1 MTADTNRPLR
11 CSADP
16 AAIRAWLQ
24 PTDPEP
30 VDRMRP
36 MPVPPW
42 VVWGWRD
49 GLTIDDPDLNGKL
62 EHLVTEAQR
71 AQVFGVPDHEV
82 ELWHVADNDG
92 RLDGH
97 LIVVRRPDGTG
108 LASTHLSADQ
118 LVDPDM
124 SGLDAAV
131 RVLTNA
137 AVTVDELL
145 ASGARPTPSTTEP
158 NHAARAFAAMRA
170 VAAHHA
176 TPLPDVEPY
185 PPRVPADLAY
195 ELYNLGESAN
205 RYGDEPDEVR
215 YYAQLAI
222 SAGWQLGWADGGR
235 IGLHAATYAVVR
247 AAAAHVATPEADAAV
262 RISDEAAAIWNAAT
276 ALTTP
281 RRPHTVDTRALTQA
295 GASVVIHGTIAYHD
309 AWYAGLRDHATA
321 VLDTLDEILDKPNP
335 TAPADE
341 ATAALWRQVR
351 GEATNV
357 IGRHRLGSPF
367 HPPPAARAFP
377 PLRPA
382 TTSAPLAT
390 STDPAGRPT
399 AQHRPSR

>member
-1 MTADTNRPLR
+1 MTVDNSRPLR

-16 AAIRAWLQ
+16 AAIRAWLR
-24 PTDPEP
+24 PAEPEP

-36 MPVPPW
+36 VPVPPW
-42 VVWGWRD
+42 VVWGWGD
-49 GLTIDDPDLNGKL
+49 GLTVDDPDLAGKL

-71 AQVFGVPDHEV
+71 AQVFGVPDHQV

-97 LIVVRRPDGTG
+97 LLVVRRPDGTG
-108 LASTHLSADQ
+108 LASTHLSTDQ
-118 LVDPDM
+118 LVDPDV
-124 SGLDAAV
+124 SGVDAAV
-131 RVLTNA
+131 RVLANA

-145 ASGARPTPSTTEP
+145 ASGTHPTTSTTGP

-170 VAAHHA
+170 VAVHHT

-185 PPRVPADLAY
+185 PPRVPADLAR
-195 ELYNLGESAN
+195 ELHSLGESAY
-205 RYGDEPDEVR
+205 RYGDEPDEIR
-215 YYAQLAI
+215 SYAQLAI
-222 SAGWQLGWADGGR
+222 SAGWQLGWGDGGR
-235 IGLHAATYAVVR
+235 IGVHAATYAVVR
-247 AAAAHVATPEADAAV
+247 AAAVYVTTPEVDAAV
-262 RISDEAAAIWNAAT
+262 RISDEAAAIWNTAT
-276 ALTTP
+276 ALSTP
-281 RRPHTVDTRALTQA
+281 RPRTVDTHDLTQA

-309 AWYAGLRDHATA
+309 AWYAGLREHATA
-321 VLDTLDEILDKPNP
+321 VLDTLDEILDKANP

-357 IGRHRLGSPF
+357 IGRHRVGSPF

-382 TTSAPLAT
+382 TASPPLAA
-390 STDPAGRPT
+390 TDATGHPAG
-399 AQHRPSR
+399 QHRRSR